1 MPLPP
6 NNNNNQD
13 GGAPIRPK
21 SLLLEM
27 RNLHRRDPIEFNRE
41 AKRFPR
47 EAAHVLADARRKGT
61 LHEGRLW
68 QLDKIEESEGTFDK
82 EARNTE
88 RRMLMGV
95 DAAQQQFQLRE
106 NARRAGQ
113 LPAFLAQS
121 ALNSASYAAKHATPE
136 MANQLFKNAKLQGEG
151 ERFQARF
158 IREKAIIAKNRMQK
172 MGTDVKN
179 VLIPADYNTL
189 HPNFSK
195 FQHLIMS
202 GPIYIPPP
210 PIPTQTHNVKDV
222 PAEIPYTYSLLDA
235 YVNVTKYKET
245 FKEIQNITTELCYV
259 IDPLELLISDVRH
272 YTLNSHNKI
281 DDSKKAKVADFEAIK
296 YIVNNNIEKVE
307 KGLVKCKQILTLL
320 LTFSNEE
327 NAEKIGTLASKV
339 LLPDPDT
346 KRLSAF
352 LKQILARR
360 ILPMNVQMLIMS
372 GRVPHLALL
381 DKQIKAVNRG
391 FEAYIKETES
401 PTTTPPRNVMYRGNN
416 SIDAE
421 DEEIELLA
429 VNEMMEML
437 ITSIYQDL
445 LMMPQSEYDGDL
457 LLTGIVNRLFR
468 RPEDIQEEIESSMPQ
483 EVSQETYF
491 EELAKLINCKNLLTK
506 YCKEELVE
514 KVKVSELRGGKAKAR
529 AITRKLIRSKSTKQ
543 LRKTRR

>member
-1 MPLPP
+1 MKKNQHRTLVENVRNANENVVKRNVIKIKNQVLPWYYKANTYYFNLVPIEPNAITIKPFEENAYARLKAAAAMPLPP

-27 RNLHRRDPIEFNRE
+27 RNLHRRDPIEF
-41 AKRFPR
+41 KR

-88 RRMLMGV
+88 RIMLMGV

-172 MGTDVKN
+172 MGKDVKN

-327 NAEKIGTLASKV
+327 NAEK
-339 LLPDPDT
+339 
-346 KRLSAF
+346 
-352 LKQILARR
+352 
-360 ILPMNVQMLIMS
+360 
-372 GRVPHLALL
+372 
-381 DKQIKAVNRG
+381 NR
-391 FEAYIKETES
+391 
-401 PTTTPPRNVMYRGNN
+401 N
-416 SIDAE
+416 
-421 DEEIELLA
+421 
-429 VNEMMEML
+429 
-437 ITSIYQDL
+437 TSIK
-445 LMMPQSEYDGDL
+445 SA
-457 LLTGIVNRLFR
+457 TS
-468 RPEDIQEEIESSMPQ
+468 RPR
-483 EVSQETYF
+483 Y
-491 EELAKLINCKNLLTK
+491 K
-506 YCKEELVE
+506 
-514 KVKVSELRGGKAKAR
+514 KA
-529 AITRKLIRSKSTKQ
+529 
-543 LRKTRR
+543 